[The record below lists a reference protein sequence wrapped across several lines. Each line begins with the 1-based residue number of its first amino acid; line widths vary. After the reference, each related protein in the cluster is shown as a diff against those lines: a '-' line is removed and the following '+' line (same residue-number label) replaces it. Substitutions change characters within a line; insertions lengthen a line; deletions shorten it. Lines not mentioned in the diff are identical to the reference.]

1 MNMNRGYAMLLSVL
15 VLASVGTAVSTTL
28 LLIGISS
35 AQTFSTIEES
45 HKAKAL
51 ANTCAEMALQ
61 VIATTPS
68 FVGSNSMVLGQGSCN
83 YIVSA
88 TSGTED
94 QINATGIVGD
104 TRRKV
109 KVRLSMPERI
119 ILSWEEV
126 SDF

>member
-1 MNMNRGYAMLLSVL
+1 MLLSVL
-15 VLASVGTAVSTTL
+15 VLASVGTAVSTAL

-35 AQTFSTIEES
+35 AQTFATIEES

-61 VIATTPS
+61 EIASAPS
-68 FVGSNSMVLGQGSCN
+68 FIGSDTLSLGQGSCT
-83 YIVSA
+83 YAVFAVS
-88 TSGTED
+88 GIED
-94 QINATGIVGD
+94 QVNATGIVGD